1 MAGSQS
7 ERLDALW
14 VALHTV
20 AEASQEDLEFLMVC
34 WTDEDLKCEC
44 AHVALRQS
52 SGRYGRRTKAAVDAM
67 TVGSSS
73 SGGADPST
81 GPPNMQVKP
90 VAKTKPGT
98 DKEVSA
104 QGPVVFYD
112 TGDSYSKGH
121 FFLYSTA
128 GSQQGSQ
135 TAESSTAALAAAI
148 APAWTRVTM
157 SDQWHGKMAM
167 LRLGHWSSELAPQA
181 LEIPESIPLKE
192 TMTHDQP
199 CDIKSRR
206 ISSISCFTIGG
217 TSMVAG
223 GMLPVQSAQP
233 TADWPGP
240 EEFLQLP
247 PMPPVSRAVRTEI
260 HVEVQAPKA
269 LSRSCRPKYA
279 PVEKVV
285 EAGCDLPVTLEG
297 CSSAAPPFMVL
308 RWLGRGG
315 WGGNGL
321 SANVVLYSKLIS
333 SLTAVDWKVTFGAA
347 VTACGQPGSRH
358 NWTLVL
364 QLWSLLQRDVIWPA
378 SHWQAAFGLCRHIR
392 EAGLWENEATYVLA
406 CGSCGPLWQSALAFV
421 STEKG
426 TTRSLSSVLKACEM
440 AAEWTQALRWDDF
453 CCMVSLADA
462 VAHAVTQLPESL
474 GLLTLLGVAMEV
486 CITTL
491 SGESYQLQ
499 ADPTWA
505 SRDLKMA
512 VKTAS
517 GIRLREQRLV
527 CGTKELPEDLPLASL
542 CPSDEMMS
550 VTLIRRPAEQ
560 VQLLED
566 LQDSHH
572 PKRVLREAPAK
583 FRSDREVVLTA
594 VVRDASCLSLA
605 DKTLQQCREFALN
618 LADRNGMALKYC
630 TAFQDDLEVCMAAVK
645 QDGFALQYASAALRK
660 SKAVVL
666 AAVGRD
672 GLALEFAAPEL
683 RQDKEVVLAALE
695 QDALSMDFVAD
706 CLKIDRDFLLFAV
719 SVNGR
724 VLERLAE
731 DLQRD
736 QEIVLAAC
744 QESSSALRFAHTALR
759 HSEAFVLTLLQRRLC
774 RLNYPAE
781 ELWARKEFVL
791 EAVKS
796 HSSALQLSVP
806 SLREDREV
814 VMAAVQKHGYSLQFA
829 SDELRGDRE
838 VVMKAVRQYANAL
851 AFASEELRADAE
863 LVIAAISK
871 DGCALRFAAPALR
884 ANRDFVLLAVRSR
897 ACALQFAAK
906 ELRLDETVV
915 LHALEADLSVLEI
928 VETSLWSQ
936 PSFLTT
942 IMRRHGH
949 HEHVA
954 SFLGQPCKKP
964 RRAFE

>member
-347 VTACGQPGSRH
+347 VTACGQPGWPSGLEILRDLSSKKVRSNQLITSSVITGSRH

-364 QLWSLLQRDVIWPA
+364 QLWSLLQRDATPDQFCLCSTISSLQATDQWRRAFFLLTKARVTLIELGVFCFNSAMSCAELSAWPSTLGLLAELQLRRLTNTVSYNCGITSLPDA

-440 AAEWTQALRWDDF
+440 AAEWTQALRMLDSFDKYGI
-453 CCMVSLADA
+453 STTQ
-462 VAHAVTQLPESL
+462 VT
-474 GLLTLLGVAMEV
+474 
-486 CITTL
+486 IN
-491 SGESYQLQ
+491 
-499 ADPTWA
+499 
-505 SRDLKMA
+505 
-512 VKTAS
+512 
-517 GIRLREQRLV
+517 
-527 CGTKELPEDLPLASL
+527 
-542 CPSDEMMS
+542 
-550 VTLIRRPAEQ
+550 
-560 VQLLED
+560 
-566 LQDSHH
+566 
-572 PKRVLREAPAK
+572 
-583 FRSDREVVLTA
+583 TA
-594 VVRDASCLSLA
+594 VS
-605 DKTLQQCREFALN
+605 
-618 LADRNGMALKYC
+618 
-630 TAFQDDLEVCMAAVK
+630 
-645 QDGFALQYASAALRK
+645 
-660 SKAVVL
+660 
-666 AAVGRD
+666 
-672 GLALEFAAPEL
+672 
-683 RQDKEVVLAALE
+683 
-695 QDALSMDFVAD
+695 
-706 CLKIDRDFLLFAV
+706 
-719 SVNGR
+719 
-724 VLERLAE
+724 
-731 DLQRD
+731 
-736 QEIVLAAC
+736 AC
-744 QESSSALRFAHTALR
+744 QEHSVWPRALHLLCTCSQNEAADVVTWSATQAACRLQWTMA
-759 HSEAFVLTLLQRRLC
+759 TLLLTRMGDH
-774 RLNYPAE
+774 
-781 ELWARKEFVL
+781 
-791 EAVKS
+791 AVRAG
-796 HSSALQLSVP
+796 ALSY
-806 SLREDREV
+806 D
-814 VMAAVQKHGYSLQFA
+814 AAVASWTHGSHWHMAHILLRRMTSRRVTVLPATAYA
-829 SDELRGDRE
+829 GVRAAEL
-838 VVMKAVRQYANAL
+838 ANAQ
-851 AFASEELRADAE
+851 
-863 LVIAAISK
+863 
-871 DGCALRFAAPALR
+871 APPW
-884 ANRDFVLLAVRSR
+884 LLS
-897 ACALQFAAK
+897 
-906 ELRLDETVV
+906 
-915 LHALEADLSVLEI
+915 LHAHS
-928 VETSLWSQ
+928 
-936 PSFLTT
+936 
-942 IMRRHGH
+942 
-949 HEHVA
+949 
-954 SFLGQPCKKP
+954 
-964 RRAFE
+964 

>member
-285 EAGCDLPVTLEG
+285 EA
-297 CSSAAPPFMVL
+297 
-308 RWLGRGG
+308 
-315 WGGNGL
+315 
-321 SANVVLYSKLIS
+321 NVVLYSKLIS
-333 SLTAVDWKVTFGAA
+333 SLTAVDWKAALQSWENLLLAGLQSDTVVCGAVTNASRRGPWQLAILLHGMSSRQVRVNEVTFGAA

-736 QEIVLAAC
+736 QEIVLA
-744 QESSSALRFAHTALR
+744 QLPGGRALGPQRICAGGCHGCSPETW
-759 HSEAFVLTLLQRRLC
+759 LQ
-774 RLNYPAE
+774 
-781 ELWARKEFVL
+781 
-791 EAVKS
+791 
-796 HSSALQLSVP
+796 
-806 SLREDREV
+806 
-814 VMAAVQKHGYSLQFA
+814 
-829 SDELRGDRE
+829 
-838 VVMKAVRQYANAL
+838 
-851 AFASEELRADAE
+851 
-863 LVIAAISK
+863 
-871 DGCALRFAAPALR
+871 
-884 ANRDFVLLAVRSR
+884 LAVRLRRIEGRSR
-897 ACALQFAAK
+897 GCDESSPPVRQRLG
-906 ELRLDETVV
+906 LR
-915 LHALEADLSVLEI
+915 I
-928 VETSLWSQ
+928 
-936 PSFLTT
+936 
-942 IMRRHGH
+942 
-949 HEHVA
+949 
-954 SFLGQPCKKP
+954 
-964 RRAFE
+964 